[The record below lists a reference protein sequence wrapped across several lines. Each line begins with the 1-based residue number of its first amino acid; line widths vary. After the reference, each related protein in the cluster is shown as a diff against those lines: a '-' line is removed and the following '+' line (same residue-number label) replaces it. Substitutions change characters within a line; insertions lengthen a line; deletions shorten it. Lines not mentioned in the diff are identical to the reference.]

1 MSGQVEMPS
10 DESVCVFLDRSRR
23 GAARMRP
30 ESGTVINI
38 MFSTTTTKKVCS
50 CVGIS
55 TAIK

>member
-1 MSGQVEMPS
+1 MRVRPTLQPGH
-10 DESVCVFLDRSRR
+10 

-30 ESGTVINI
+30 ESGTVINV
-38 MFSTTTTKKVCS
+38 MFSTATTKKVCS

>member
-1 MSGQVEMPS
+1 MSRQVEMPS

-38 MFSTTTTKKVCS
+38 MFSTTTKKK
-50 CVGIS
+50 CVHVWES
-55 TAIK
+55 RLQ